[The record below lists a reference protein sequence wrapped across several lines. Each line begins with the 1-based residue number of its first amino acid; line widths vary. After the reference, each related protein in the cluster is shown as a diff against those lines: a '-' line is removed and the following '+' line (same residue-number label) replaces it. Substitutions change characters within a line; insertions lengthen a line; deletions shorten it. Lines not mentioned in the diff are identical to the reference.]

1 MDPPLFPVIP
11 IALSGLKR
19 SVRRGCCVT
28 RFQWHVQR
36 TPNLGLQTPTLEQQ
50 ELEPN
55 RHEELQI
62 YGVNPRTLFLVK
74 LRNLDLGEWSHALAL
89 ENGTHE
95 GGVLVV
101 LVERTQCQVPEQNIL
116 VQRERFDLIVVDA
129 DPAVRVADRHVES
142 EVIVESV
149 VGGVVEAREG
159 GVCDVEFDHVG
170 AHDKPEQK
178 SENCQD
184 YDDCGQDLAD

>member
-36 TPNLGLQTPTLEQQ
+36 TPNLGLHARTLEQQ

-55 RHEELQI
+55 HHKELQI
-62 YGVNPRTLFLVK
+62 DGVNTRTLLLVK
-74 LRNLDLGEWSHALAL
+74 HLDLVPGEWRHALAL
-89 ENGTHE
+89 EKGIHE

-101 LVERTQCQVPEQNIL
+101 LEERP
-116 VQRERFDLIVVDA
+116 
-129 DPAVRVADRHVES
+129 
-142 EVIVESV
+142 
-149 VGGVVEAREG
+149 
-159 GVCDVEFDHVG
+159 
-170 AHDKPEQK
+170 
-178 SENCQD
+178 
-184 YDDCGQDLAD
+184 